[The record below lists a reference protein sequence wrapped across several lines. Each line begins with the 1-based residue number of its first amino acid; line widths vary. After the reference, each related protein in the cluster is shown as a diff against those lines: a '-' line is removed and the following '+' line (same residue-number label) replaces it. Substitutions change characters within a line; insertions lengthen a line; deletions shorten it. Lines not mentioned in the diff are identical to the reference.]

1 MPLYV
6 APRVLGARAPKLVF
20 LQSLYDLCL
29 ASVLVCASDWAI
41 STMTT
46 VGYGDIVP
54 HSDIGRVFCIVAMVI
69 GGTFYGFIIASMS
82 SIVAAV
88 DANARQHSEKM
99 DMINSYMA
107 HHRFP
112 PELKSKMRVHF
123 KKCFEMRTA
132 LDEQAILNDLDPKL
146 QQEVG
151 IFLLNDV
158 VHSNPVFKMLP
169 KAMLTRVMLIL
180 RPMIVAPAQYVMQ
193 EHEQG
198 SEMYMV
204 ISGELDLTREE
215 GTVQVLRE
223 GASMGELTALGVEST
238 YEATVSASEPSELYL
253 MTHTDIVS
261 TFEASADILQNMRD
275 QAVEIMEKRRDDWQ
289 TGRYATE
296 VGGAHQSNT
305 LNSDG
310 NGEDDEETAPYG
322 TGTQRAKKRSS
333 LFGSGYKT
341 LPDGFADMVR
351 LSV

>member
-1 MPLYV
+1 
-6 APRVLGARAPKLVF
+6 
-20 LQSLYDLCL
+20 
-29 ASVLVCASDWAI
+29 
-41 STMTT
+41 
-46 VGYGDIVP
+46 
-54 HSDIGRVFCIVAMVI
+54 
-69 GGTFYGFIIASMS
+69 
-82 SIVAAV
+82 
-88 DANARQHSEKM
+88 
-99 DMINSYMA
+99 
-107 HHRFP
+107 
-112 PELKSKMRVHF
+112 
-123 KKCFEMRTA
+123 
-132 LDEQAILNDLDPKL
+132 
-146 QQEVG
+146 
-151 IFLLNDV
+151 
-158 VHSNPVFKMLP
+158 MLP

-253 MTHTDIVS
+253 LTHTDIVS
-261 TFEASADILQNMRD
+261 TFETSADILQNMRD

-310 NGEDDEETAPYG
+310 NGEDDEETTPYG

-333 LFGSGYKT
+333 LLGTGYKT

-351 LSV
+351 LRV